1 MAEAKTE
8 TAAPEKKKRK
18 AFTRTAK
25 PLFGVLRIQD
35 GQGGYINFT
44 KEQVE
49 LTIERD
55 SGKLLEKFA
64 EGNVSGVL
72 VKIALPAADK
82 PAAA

>member
-1 MAEAKTE
+1 MADDK
-8 TAAPEKKKRK
+8 TAAPAEKKKRK
-18 AFTRTAK
+18 SFTRTAK
-25 PLFGVLRIQD
+25 PLFGVLRISD
-35 GQGGYINFT
+35 GNGGYLSFT

-72 VKIALPAADK
+72 VKIALPTADK
-82 PAAA
+82 PTAA